1 MPHAVDQNEL
11 DNERDNK
18 LISDLISGVQ
28 HDESSLD
35 FLSRELEPGEKAND
49 AEDFEDIADDD
60 LAEDEDPS
68 SRLIVE
74 KDGYSATGD
83 SFVDGKPALDSDRA
97 DDDAAFDDL
106 FGDRPSSP
114 PEEQKDGLIESDS
127 ISQAK
132 QYGQPVLPFTDPGV
146 LPEAN
151 VDADGPSISKDL
163 SENLSEMDYEFGE
176 DNDPELREQQE
187 LFAQAQKER
196 DERLRRGDGLLEFL
210 PAPQTNAELFETIWP
225 RFEPNV
231 APRFH
236 ELLGVKRAFYIEKKP
251 LKAPKAIPPTKLKLD
266 LMQDQERTFRLPGSD
281 VLNKQ
286 QKLQKAKQ
294 DQVVLVNE
302 GEIGDESDTGEVKLD
317 ILDDAILVGNIGLQ
331 DLTLLCEDWN
341 TQATDITDSVD
352 GGFEQDDADGEG
364 GTRSPKVSLFI

>member
-1 MPHAVDQNEL
+1 MPHAVDQNDL

-28 HDESSLD
+28 NDESSLD

-60 LAEDEDPS
+60 LADDEDVS
-68 SRLIVE
+68 SRLISE
-74 KDGYSATGD
+74 KNGYSVTDDA
-83 SFVDGKPALDSDRA
+83 FFDGKPALGSDRL
-97 DDDAAFDDL
+97 DEDAAFDDL

-114 PEEQKDGLIESDS
+114 PAEQRDGLVQSDPVT
-127 ISQAK
+127 QV
-132 QYGQPVLPFTDPGV
+132 QQNGQPALSIMDPGAV
-146 LPEAN
+146 PEAN
-151 VDADGPSISKDL
+151 ANADRLSNSKDPL
-163 SENLSEMDYEFGE
+163 DTPSEMDYEFGE
-176 DNDPELREQQE
+176 DDDPELREQRE

-196 DERLRRGDGLLEFL
+196 EERLRKGDGLLELL

-225 RFEPNV
+225 QFEPNV

-251 LKAPKAIPPTKLKLD
+251 FKPPKPIPPTKLKLD

-281 VLNKQ
+281 LLSKQ

-302 GEIGDESDTGEVKLD
+302 GENGDQSDTSEVKLD
-317 ILDDAILVGNIGLQ
+317 TLDDEILVGNIGLQ
-331 DLTLLCEDWN
+331 DLNLLCEDWD
-341 TQATDITDSVD
+341 TQAADS
-352 GGFEQDDADGEG
+352 ADSINGDWE
-364 GTRSPKVSLFI
+364 TNNADREKDKHSPKVC

>member
-18 LISDLISGVQ
+18 LINDLISGVQ
-28 HDESSLD
+28 NDEGSLD
-35 FLSRELEPGEKAND
+35 FLSRDLEPGEKAND

-60 LAEDEDPS
+60 LADDEDVS
-68 SRLIVE
+68 SRLISE
-74 KDGYSATGD
+74 KNVYSVTDDA
-83 SFVDGKPALDSDRA
+83 FVDEKTALGSDRL

-106 FGDRPSSP
+106 FGDQPSSP
-114 PEEQKDGLIESDS
+114 PAEQKAGLSGSGSASKVQQNE
-127 ISQAK
+127 
-132 QYGQPVLPFTDPGV
+132 QPVIPFMNPGV

-151 VDADGPSISKDL
+151 VDVNGPSTKDL
-163 SENLSEMDYEFGE
+163 SDTLSEMDYEFGE
-176 DNDPELREQQE
+176 DDDPELREQQE

-196 DERLRRGDGLLEFL
+196 EERLRKGDGSLEFL

-225 RFEPNV
+225 QFEPNV

-251 LKAPKAIPPTKLKLD
+251 LKPPKPIPPTKLKLD

-281 VLNKQ
+281 LLSKQ

-294 DQVVLVNE
+294 DQVVLVNV
-302 GEIGDESDTGEVKLD
+302 GEIGDQSDTSEVKLD
-317 ILDDAILVGNIGLQ
+317 VLDDEILVGNIGLQ
-331 DLTLLCEDWN
+331 DLNLLCEDWD
-341 TQATDITDSVD
+341 TQTTDSE
-352 GGFEQDDADGEG
+352 GSINGCLETDDAD
-364 GTRSPKVSLFI
+364 RSDDKCSPKVC